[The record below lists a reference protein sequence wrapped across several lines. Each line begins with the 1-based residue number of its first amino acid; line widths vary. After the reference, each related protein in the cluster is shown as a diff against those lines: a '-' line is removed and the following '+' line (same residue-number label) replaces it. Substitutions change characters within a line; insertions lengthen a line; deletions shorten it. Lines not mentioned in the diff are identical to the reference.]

1 MRLCALIFLRN
12 FFLLLGCQ
20 NHTTVLHIPSSLQ
33 NVLEVYTRCMR
44 CSSNMNDSQPVCIDS
59 NVFTKGFLLHPSPV
73 SQGISEYFVKF
84 CFAMFCPICLWFW
97 QCGPVMPMH
106 GAVRTSWI
114 FTLCLNPLRSFAGGF
129 STTSLLIS
137 LFLFLCN
144 SRHLGSRFAN
154 MHSCGPCSARNKPG
168 YGGFIVWNLQDLLTK
183 SCSFKKECF
192 LYWKRWHPGLL
203 RGWPMRQPI
212 TLWQGSGP
220 LED

>member
-1 MRLCALIFLRN
+1 MATICDIVALCACAPWYFYEISFCCWGVKIILLSYIFRHLFKMCWKCIRDACDARQIWMIVN
-12 FFLLLGCQ
+12 QFAS
-20 NHTTVLHIPSSLQ
+20 IPMYSQ
-33 NVLEVYTRCMR
+33 R
-44 CSSNMNDSQPVCIDS
+44 DSFCI
-59 NVFTKGFLLHPSPV
+59 P
-73 SQGISEYFVKF
+73 VKF